1 MVQPDARIHAEAADA
16 VLDGAVLPETPV
28 PWQAPDG
35 FWPGLLDGI
44 AEAVIAVDLD
54 GVVRSANV
62 VAHRLFPIEVGK
74 VVDGGGTLPEALRS
88 GAGSFEIDH
97 DDRRLQ
103 GRKVALSGL
112 AVWYV
117 RDVTEQTMRVD
128 ALLAERWRS
137 AFLAEAS
144 RRLSGSLNPDRV
156 ARTAA
161 LLAVP
166 ALGDCAIV
174 LLPGVR
180 GRIVWYRFDGDSSGE
195 GNIQGI
201 IEAGD
206 LPEGSPIAE
215 ALAGLPVGEDP
226 RLVEDLRWLLPP
238 DFSRTGSAL
247 LLTLPGHAEAA
258 GALAVVRSA
267 GRAGFEPV
275 EHHLIRQFAVRTG
288 SAIAAAA
295 LYSEQA
301 QTADLLQASLL
312 PQELPEIEG
321 IAFGAAYRAARE
333 RLRIGGDFYDVFAGP
348 EGHWTFLLGDVC
360 GKGVEAAVHTGQA
373 RQTAHALRLLENRPS
388 KLLELLNQAVF
399 SRAQPQLA
407 TLVIGSVTPEPRG
420 ALAIRLASGGH
431 PAPLVVRSDG
441 RVEEVKASGL
451 AIGVIPDATFSEV
464 AVRLEPGE
472 SLVIYSDGVPEARG
486 GPTGSEFY
494 GQDRLV
500 STLAGYAG
508 APAAALAQRIE
519 QTVGDWLD
527 GREHDDIA
535 VLVVQARP
543 SQRRRHLAGVPSR

>member
-1 MVQPDARIHAEAADA
+1 MVQPDAATHPKATDA
-16 VLDGAVLPETPV
+16 VLDGTIPDQTAV
-28 PWQAPDG
+28 PWQAPEG

-54 GVVRSANV
+54 GVVRSANT
-62 VAHRLFPIEVGK
+62 VAQRLFPIEVGK
-74 VVDGGGTLPEALRS
+74 VVDGGGRLPEALR
-88 GAGSFEIDH
+88 GEAGSFEIDH
-97 DDRRLQ
+97 DERRLH
-103 GRKVALSGL
+103 GRKVALGRL

-174 LLPGVR
+174 FLPGAR
-180 GRIVWYRFDGDSSGE
+180 GRTLWYRFDGDSSVE
-195 GNIQGI
+195 GHFQS
-201 IEAGD
+201 

-215 ALAGLPVGEDP
+215 VLAGLPVGEDP
-226 RLVEDLRWLLPP
+226 RLIEHLRWLLPA

-247 LLTLPGHAEAA
+247 LLPLPGHAEPA
-258 GALAVVRSA
+258 GALAIVRSA

-275 EHHLIRQFAVRTG
+275 EQHLIRQFAVRTG
-288 SAIAAAA
+288 SAVAAAA

-301 QTADLLQASLL
+301 HTADLLQASLL
-312 PQELPEIEG
+312 PQALPEIEQIG
-321 IAFGAAYRAARE
+321 FGAAYRAARE

-348 EGHWTFLLGDVC
+348 DGHWTFLLGDVC
-360 GKGVEAAVHTGQA
+360 GKGVEAAVHTGQV
-373 RQTAHALRLLENRPS
+373 RQTAHALRLLEDRPW

-399 SRAQPQLA
+399 SRARPQLA
-407 TLVIGSVTPEPRG
+407 TLVIGSVKPEPKG
-420 ALAIRLASGGH
+420 VLAVRLASGGH
-431 PAPLVVRSDG
+431 PAPLVVRGDG
-441 RVEEVKASGL
+441 RVEEVGVRGL
-451 AIGVIPDATFSEV
+451 AIGVIPDATYGEV
-464 AVRLEPGE
+464 AVRLEPGD
-472 SLVIYSDGVPEARG
+472 SLVIYSDGVTEARG
-486 GPTGSEFY
+486 GPSGSEFY
-494 GQDRLV
+494 GPSRLV
-500 STLAGYAG
+500 DTLAGYAG

-519 QTVGDWLD
+519 QTVGDWLG

-535 VLVVQARP
+535 VLIIQAKP
-543 SQRRRHLAGVPSR
+543 SHKRRHLTGVPSL